1 MIYIDLLGSDVFL
14 VGLKYHLN
22 INMLSMLASSAFT
35 MKFYKPAT
43 GGGGS
48 LTYEQF
54 TYDASN
60 YSAGYN
66 NPDGADSSYRL
77 VITSGAAQAIINELT
92 TSSLPGKTTTLYFKT
107 MVTNAN
113 AADGASLFMLSANV
127 GSYDNTSLLTMQRNN
142 AAGTQFNFVIGS
154 NGVNYKETTL
164 TGFPGYNHYT
174 HVFLVIRATNELVAY
189 VYDDTETQIHT
200 STTTIVSSVFGN
212 DFDRNMVN
220 GRPAGPSGNGRKQTV
235 KDMGLWPG
243 EITVAEMEAVV
254 AANPN

>member
-1 MIYIDLLGSDVFL
+1 M
-14 VGLKYHLN
+14 KY
-22 INMLSMLASSAFT
+22 
-35 MKFYKPAT
+35 YKAA
-43 GGGGS
+43 GGGGGAP

-54 TYDASN
+54 TYDASS
-60 YSAGYN
+60 YPSGYN
-66 NPDGADSSYRL
+66 NPEGPDGSYRL
-77 VITSGAAQAIINELT
+77 VITSGAAQALVNELT
-92 TSSLPGKTTTLYFKT
+92 TTSLPGKTTTLYFKT
-107 MVTNAN
+107 MVTQAN
-113 AADGASLFMLSANV
+113 TTDGASLFMLSANV
-127 GSYDNTSLLTMQRNN
+127 GAYDNTSLLTMERNN
-142 AAGTQFNFVIGS
+142 AAATEFNFVIGS

-174 HVFLVIRATNELVAY
+174 HVFLVIRDTNELVAY

-220 GRPAGPSGNGRKQTV
+220 GRPAAPSSNGRKQTV
-235 KDMGLWPG
+235 KDMGLWQG